1 MVKNAA
7 IESALQPFVDDHT
20 MAGAIGLVLSPDG
33 VLALQPVGVG
43 DLQKKT
49 LLDEDSL
56 FWIASMTKPMTALAV
71 MMLVEEGKLSI
82 DDPVE
87 KHLPEF
93 KGQMLLAEKTD
104 HQVVLKKPQRAIT
117 VKDILTHT
125 SGLVSRP
132 PMDASIVSYLNLK
145 ESVMACALSPLQFEP
160 GMKWSYNNPGIN
172 TLGRLVE
179 VISGKPYAEFMQ
191 ERLFEPLGMVN
202 TTFWPSEEQVSRLA
216 VSYKPNEQTKELEP
230 TNITFIGERDIS
242 DKTRMPTPAGG
253 LFSTAKDLAKYYRML
268 LNRGTLD
275 GRVYIKESTLE
286 KMTTNHTGDLKVS
299 FTDGMHMGL
308 GFHIVNLPG
317 GVTADLSSG
326 SFGHGGAYGTQSWI
340 DPVKKLGFILLVQR
354 AGLPNSDG
362 SDIRAALQKA
372 AVQQFGDKK

>member
-1 MVKNAA
+1 M
-7 IESALQPFVDDHT
+7 
-20 MAGAIGLVLSPDG
+20 VLSPDG

-49 LLDEDSL
+49 PLDEDSL

-71 MMLVEEGKLSI
+71 MMLVEEGKLAI
-82 DDPVE
+82 EDPVE

-93 KGQMLLAEKTD
+93 KGQMLLAEKSD
-104 HQVVLKKPQRAIT
+104 NQVVLKKPQRAIT
-117 VKDILTHT
+117 VKDLLTHT

-132 PMDASIVSYLNLK
+132 PFDASVVSYLSLK
-145 ESVMACALSPLQFEP
+145 ESVLSYALSPLQFEP

-179 VISGKPYAEFMQ
+179 VISGQHYAEFMQ

-202 TTFWPSEEQVSRLA
+202 TTFWPSEEQVGRLA

-230 TNITFIGERDIS
+230 TNITFMGERNIS

-286 KMTTNHTGDLKVS
+286 KMATNHTGDLKVS

-340 DPVKKLGFILLVQR
+340 DPVKKLGIILLVQR

-372 AVQQFGDKK
+372 AVQQFGEKK